1 MLWRFLASFSDGQS
15 DVNVI
20 VSSLNCKQW
29 AADSAVMRIVLTKT
43 PVSALLR
50 RLLKPLVLLA
60 GGVASMNSSALA
72 LAPEEFTAS
81 RQLACIL
88 AQQSLGQLSEDEYG
102 EMTHNLLDE
111 FEESERDA
119 ILAKALGY
127 YDGLMFS
134 IDGGDSVQVDH
145 RLADFVNSQTCAH
158 GYREVT
164 LTL

>member
-1 MLWRFLASFSDGQS
+1 MASFSGGKS

-20 VSSLNCKQW
+20 VSSLKCKQW
-29 AADSAVMRIVLTKT
+29 AANFAVMRIVLTKN

-50 RLLKPLVLLA
+50 TVVKPLVLLA
-60 GGVASMNSSALA
+60 GGLASMNSSALA

-88 AQQSLGQLSEDEYG
+88 AQQSLGQLSDDEYG
-102 EMTHNLLDE
+102 EMTHNLLDD

-145 RLADFVNSQTCAH
+145 RLADFVNSQTCAS
-158 GYREVT
+158 GYQKVT
-164 LTL
+164 FSL

>member
-1 MLWRFLASFSDGQS
+1 MVSFSGGTS

-20 VSSLNCKQW
+20 VSSLKCKQW
-29 AADSAVMRIVLTKT
+29 AANFPVMRLVPTKNR
-43 PVSALLR
+43 VSASLQR
-50 RLLKPLVLLA
+50 VVKPLVLLA
-60 GGVASMNSSALA
+60 SGFASMNSAALA

-102 EMTHNLLDE
+102 EMTHNLLDD

-134 IDGGDSVQVDH
+134 IDGGDPVQVDH
-145 RLADFVNSQTCAH
+145 RLADFVNSQTCAS
-158 GYREVT
+158 GYRKVT
-164 LTL
+164 FTL

>member
-1 MLWRFLASFSDGQS
+1 MASFSGGQA
-15 DVNVI
+15 DVIVI
-20 VSSLNCKQW
+20 VSSLKCKQW
-29 AADSAVMRIVLTKT
+29 AANFAAMRIALTKSR
-43 PVSALLR
+43 VSASLR
-50 RLLKPLVLLA
+50 RVVKPLVPLVLLA
-60 GGVASMNSSALA
+60 GGVASTNSAALA

-102 EMTHNLLDE
+102 EMTHNLLDD

-134 IDGGDSVQVDH
+134 IDSGDSVQVDH
-145 RLADFVNSQTCAH
+145 RLADFVNSQTCAS
-158 GYREVT
+158 GYQKVT
-164 LTL
+164 FSL